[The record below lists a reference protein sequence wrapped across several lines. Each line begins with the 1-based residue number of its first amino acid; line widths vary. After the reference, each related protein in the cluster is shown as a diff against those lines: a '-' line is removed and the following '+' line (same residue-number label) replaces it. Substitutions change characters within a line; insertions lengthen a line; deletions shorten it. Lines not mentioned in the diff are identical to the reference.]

1 MLTFDHEDHAT
12 TGLDQVEQRA
22 VGDPVNPTNCA
33 VKVADGQSYTFEA
46 RVELQADQAEV
57 TVDLDGR
64 RIINWQGPQR
74 ALTMLPPVW
83 DAPDSRMMGLALG
96 DADVMV
102 EQLQFVS
109 SQGGGC
115 LLEPL
120 PTPQPAA
127 PPGATV
133 VAAPGTVDLLPLADL
148 EHAVFD
154 VTAKRSHSGLE
165 LSASGDKSGRVVL
178 PVWPRGNYELSGSF
192 TLPEQASPTILLPT
206 IRCRGQIHWL
216 SGGVSGFEM
225 VRGRTAGDADNPTR
239 VSPSKVEVGRR
250 HAFRVRVGCVAEEAE
265 LTVELDGQPYIHWKG
280 PESAITPMPYPTIP
294 NLRTLGIGVDRGR
307 VTYHE
312 LELKMLD
319 GEAWIFRPAANGMPA
334 SNPANTDKPAAD
346 KTPPVATKPKDA
358 LRAWTDASGQHRVEA
373 AFAGLAEG
381 QVRLRRPDGT
391 VVTLPLEKL
400 CQADLEWVRRHARR

>member
-1 MLTFDHEDHAT
+1 
-12 TGLDQVEQRA
+12 
-22 VGDPVNPTNCA
+22 
-33 VKVADGQSYTFEA
+33 
-46 RVELQADQAEV
+46 LQADQAEV

-154 VTAKRSHSGLE
+154 VTAKRTHSGLE

-192 TLPEQASPTILLPT
+192 TLPEQASPTILVPT

-216 SGGVSGFEM
+216 NGGVSGFEM
-225 VRGRTAGDADNPTR
+225 VQGRTVGDADNPTR
-239 VSPSKVEVGRR
+239 ISPSKIEVGRR
-250 HAFRVRVGCVAEEAE
+250 HAFRVQVGCVAEEAE
-265 LTVELDGQPYIHWKG
+265 VTVELDGQPYIHWKG

-294 NLRTLGIGVDRGR
+294 NLRTFGVGVDRGR

-312 LELKMLD
+312 LKLKMLD
-319 GEAWIFRPAANGMPA
+319 GEAWIFKPAVPDATPAALPGSTDTPTA
-334 SNPANTDKPAAD
+334 GNTPAA
-346 KTPPVATKPKDA
+346 AAESKDA
-358 LRAWTDASGQHRVEA
+358 LRPWTDASGQHRTDATFVSM
-373 AFAGLAEG
+373 AEG
-381 QVRLRRPDGT
+381 QVRLRRRDGT

-400 CQADLEWVRRHARR
+400 SPADQEWVRRHTTR